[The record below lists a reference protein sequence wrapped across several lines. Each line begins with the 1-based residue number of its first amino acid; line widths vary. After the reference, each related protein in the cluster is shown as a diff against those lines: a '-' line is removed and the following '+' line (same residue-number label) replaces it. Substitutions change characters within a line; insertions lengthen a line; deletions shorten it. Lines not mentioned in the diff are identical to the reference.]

1 MYLHLGQEIV
11 VNQNDIVAIFDMDTS
26 TISKHTRDFLKKAE
40 EKKIVFNISDN
51 IPNSVVV
58 CTIMGSEVVYISQI
72 SSQTLYKRMNFLD
85 IYSQDKSHKEAK

>member
-1 MYLHLGQEIV
+1 MRNMIDKELF
-11 VNQNDIVAIFDMDTS
+11 DVAIFDMDTA

>member
-11 VNQNDIVAIFDMDTS
+11 VNQNDIVAIFDMDTA

>member
-11 VNQNDIVAIFDMDTS
+11 VNQRDIVAIFDMDTS

-51 IPNSVVV
+51 IPNSIVV
-58 CTIMGSEVVYISQI
+58 CTILGSEVVYISQI
-72 SSQTLYKRMNFLD
+72 STQTLYKRMSFLD
-85 IYSQDKSHKEAK
+85 IYSQEKSQKEAK

>member
-11 VNQNDIVAIFDMDTS
+11 VNQDDIVAIFDMDTS
-26 TISKHTRDFLKKAE
+26 TVSKNTRDFLKKSE

-51 IPNSVVV
+51 IPNSIVV

-72 SSQTLYKRMNFLD
+72 SSQTLYKRMSFLD
-85 IYSQDKSHKEAK
+85 VYSPDKGQKEAK